1 MLIRDI
7 GAEEKQHDEYH
18 LMLVRIF
25 EVTHIENTKILKALF
40 CAKDD
45 VHPLY
50 HGSSKTRVNL
60 NPWIT
65 FDFLYIIF

>member
-60 NPWIT
+60 NP
-65 FDFLYIIF
+65 